1 MSKLY
6 QILSKYYREKSPWV
20 EVEEVLKAEGEPKER
35 KDFYD
40 PFKNLIIGILSQNT
54 SDRNSTRAYINLK
67 RKFKIEPEELAK
79 AKESEISRAIKVGG
93 LYKIKAKRIKELAKV
108 VMEKFKGNLKE
119 ITKLSPKEARKI
131 LISLPGIGEKTADV
145 FLAYCMKEPTIPI
158 DTNIARVA
166 KRIGLA
172 KKDAGYKEIQKT
184 LKSVFSKK
192 ERIRGHELLIR
203 LGRDFCKAKN
213 PLCKNCPISII
224 CKKQI

>member
-1 MSKLY
+1 M
-6 QILSKYYREKSPWV
+6 
-20 EVEEVLKAEGEPKER
+20 EEVLEAEGESKER

-40 PFKNLIIGILSQNT
+40 PFKNLVIGILSQNT

-93 LYKIKAKRIKELAKV
+93 MYKIKARRIKELTKV
-108 VMEKFKGNLKE
+108 LMEKFKGDLRE
-119 ITKLSPKEARKI
+119 ITKLPPKEARKI
-131 LISLPGIGEKTADV
+131 LTSLPGIGEKTADV
-145 FLAYCMKEPTIPI
+145 FLAYCMKESTIPV

-166 KRIGLA
+166 KRIGLV
-172 KKDAGYKEIQKT
+172 KREAGYKEIQKA
-184 LKSVFSKK
+184 LKNIFSKN

-213 PLCKNCPISII
+213 PLCEGCPISSI
-224 CKKQI
+224 CKKRI